1 MRSIESTGKTVE
13 EAVQAGL
20 GKLGLELSDVTISVI
35 EEGSKGFFGLFG
47 AKPAKVRITERD
59 QEPDID
65 MSQNL
70 APGRFHSRLH
80 HRGQAAPA

>member
-20 GKLGLELSDVTISVI
+20 ARLNLELSDVTFEVI
-35 EEGSKGFFGLFG
+35 DEGSKGFFGLFG

-59 QEPDID
+59 QEPEID
-65 MSQNL
+65 MDQIKIGKSIRK
-70 APGRFHSRLH
+70 GEMYW
-80 HRGQAAPA
+80 